1 MTDVTD
7 PTSPGGRDPDP
18 GPAPDPDPDE
28 GSNGSVGK
36 QAASGVLWMTAQT
49 WLARAGGLVTI
60 AILARLLG
68 AEDFGLVA
76 VASTLLTLTYV
87 LADLGLSTYVVQA
100 ATVDRRSL
108 STAFWVS
115 LLSGLTLGLA
125 IFLGAPAIAQLFHAP
140 RAEPILQSMTIIV
153 VLISLTSV
161 PLALMRRRMQFR
173 LLAFQF
179 SIGAILAQVAA
190 IVAAFA
196 GLGVWALVL
205 QLVVGQVVA
214 SLTQWIS
221 AHWRPTLEFSG
232 RDFTVMLRYG
242 INVVGSG
249 LVFVG
254 RGWAETAIIAAGLGI
269 RELGYLNIAQRLVQ
283 TATDLSGAA
292 ILPVSTVAFA
302 KVNSSKARLRDAHAR
317 ATAVSQTIVS
327 PMMVLIAVS
336 APVLVPLLFGQ
347 DWGLSAQ
354 LAQPLAIAATLSFG
368 TAIDRGLLDGVGRPG
383 RWLAFTTVICLLS
396 VTMIA
401 LAVPFGLL
409 VIAVVYAAVSS
420 VELVGRWFLLG
431 HFLEAGF
438 LHTARPWLIVLP
450 AVVVSALAG
459 SGTMW
464 LLRGAP
470 DLVTLAATGLVV
482 LAVHLLVTRLVTP
495 TTWAEMLSLVPGRRR
510 AEA

>member
-1 MTDVTD
+1 MTDVQN
-7 PTSPGGRDPDP
+7 PTSPDGRGPEPEHDP
-18 GPAPDPDPDE
+18 ATE
-28 GSNGSVGK
+28 SAMGSEGSVGK

-60 AILARLLG
+60 AILARLLS

-87 LADLGLSTYVVQA
+87 LSDLGLSTYVVQA
-100 ATVDRRSL
+100 VAVDRRSL

-115 LLSGLTLGLA
+115 LLSGFTLGLG
-125 IFLGAPAIAQLFHAP
+125 IFLGAPGIAELFHAP
-140 RAEPILQSMTIIV
+140 RAEPILQAMTLIV

-173 LLAFQF
+173 LLAYQF
-179 SIGAILAQVAA
+179 SIGAVLAQVAA

-196 GLGVWALVL
+196 GLGVWALVI

-214 SLTQWIS
+214 SFTQWVS
-221 AHWRPTLEFSG
+221 ARWHPTLEFS
-232 RDFTVMLRYG
+232 RADFAVMIRYG

-254 RGWAETAIIAAGLGI
+254 RGWAETAIIAAGLGM

-317 ATAVSQTIVS
+317 ATAVSQTIAS
-327 PMMVLIAVS
+327 PIMVLIVVS
-336 APVLVPLLFGQ
+336 APVLVPLLFGPE
-347 DWGLSAQ
+347 WGLSAR

-383 RWLAFTTVICLLS
+383 RWLAFTTAICAMS
-396 VTMIA
+396 VALVA
-401 LAVPFGLL
+401 LAVPSGLL
-409 VIAVVYAAVSS
+409 VIAVVSVAVSC

-438 LHTARPWLIVLP
+438 LPTARPWVMVAP
-450 AVVVSALAG
+450 AVLISGLAG

-464 LLRGAP
+464 VLRGAP
-470 DLVTLAATGLVV
+470 DLVTLAVTGLVV
-482 LAVHLLVTRLVTP
+482 LAAHLLVTRLVTP
-495 TTWAEMLSLVPGRRR
+495 HTWTEMLSLAPGRRR
-510 AEA
+510 AKA

>member
-1 MTDVTD
+1 MTDTTNPPSRDGSD
-7 PTSPGGRDPDP
+7 PEPVVEPAGDPAA
-18 GPAPDPDPDE
+18 GPND
-28 GSNGSVGK
+28 SVGR

-60 AILARLLG
+60 AILARLLSP
-68 AEDFGLVA
+68 EDFGLVA

-100 ATVDRRSL
+100 VTVDRRSL

-115 LLSGLTLGLA
+115 LLSGLVLGLA
-125 IFLGAPAIAQLFHAP
+125 IFLSAPGIALLFHAP
-140 RAEPILQSMTIIV
+140 RAEPILQVMTLIV

-179 SIGAILAQVAA
+179 SIGAILAQVVA

-205 QLVVGQVVA
+205 QLVVGQAVA

-221 AHWRPTLEFSG
+221 ARWRPTLEFS
-232 RDFTVMLRYG
+232 RTDFMVMIRYG

-317 ATAVSQTIVS
+317 ATAVSQTVVS
-327 PMMVLIAVS
+327 PIMVLIVVS

-347 DWGLSAQ
+347 EWGLSAQ
-354 LAQPLAIAATLSFG
+354 LAPPLAIAATLSFG

-383 RWLAFTTVICLLS
+383 RWMAFTTAICALS
-396 VTMIA
+396 VTAIA
-401 LAVPFGLL
+401 LAVPSGLL
-409 VIAVVYAAVSS
+409 VIAVVYAAVST
-420 VELVGRWFLLG
+420 VELLGRWALLG

-438 LHTARPWLIVLP
+438 LPTARPWLMVLP
-450 AVVVSALAG
+450 AALASGLAG
-459 SGTMW
+459 SATMW
-464 LLRGAP
+464 VLRGAP

-482 LAVHLLVTRLVTP
+482 LAVHLLVTRFVTP
-495 TTWAEMLSLVPGRRR
+495 ATWTEMLSLVPGRRR
-510 AEA
+510 AQA